1 MQYNVAQLLK
11 EPTGSTR
18 SYQLDETFTGAERVV
33 DRAQGLAHLL
43 RTHQGILVTATMDIQ
58 MTLACSR
65 CLREYTRAST
75 IAVEEELFPTVD
87 INTGRNLPPPANAE
101 EALWIDS
108 DHILDL
114 TEALRQCVL
123 ASAPMKPL
131 CRDDCRGLCQVC
143 GTNLNQGKCN
153 CITVQ
158 PNPDGKA
165 WSRFSILRNAR
176 PSPRGSA

>member
-18 SYQLDETFTGAERVV
+18 SYQVDEKFTGAERVV
-33 DRAQGLAHLL
+33 DRALGPVRLL
-43 RTHQGILVTATMDIQ
+43 RTHQGILVTATLNIQ

-65 CLREYTRAST
+65 CLREYTRPST
-75 IAVEEELFPTVD
+75 LAVEEELFPTVD
-87 INTGRNLPPPANAE
+87 INTGRTLPPPANAE
-101 EALWIDS
+101 EVLWIDS
-108 DHILDL
+108 DHVLDL
-114 TEALRQCVL
+114 TEALRQYVL
-123 ASAPMKPL
+123 ANAPMKPL

-143 GTNLNQGKCN
+143 GANLNQGKCD

-165 WSRFSILRNAR
+165 GSRFSILRNVR
-176 PSPRGSA
+176 PSPKGSA